1 MMQTKR
7 MIATIVEI
15 SVGIALWLTA
25 TLGSLDAY
33 WSGMGTALVTVGV
46 LQLARQIKYKT
57 NDTYREAV
65 DVQVNDER
73 NKYIRSTAWAWA
85 GYLFIITAAILAI
98 VARLLG
104 QVQLSVVCG
113 GAVSLMVLLYWISY
127 FILRKKY

>member
-1 MMQTKR
+1 MRKC
-7 MIATIVEI
+7 IAFIPTGVIGMTLLILGFLNIVD
-15 SVGIALWLTA
+15 SFWT
-25 TLGSLDAY
+25 
-33 WSGMGTALVTVGV
+33 GMGTALLFVSV
-46 LQLARQIKYKT
+46 LRLIRISRYNKDADYKEKI
-57 NDTYREAV
+57 DIAA
-65 DVQVNDER
+65 NDER